1 MLKPVRQKRKAREV
15 VADKFVTAANTNFK
29 ACSVTLSNKQLF
41 TAALNKISDLGGLP
55 KKNDCLHIVTKSQLN
70 SFDFILLFLETNIIE
85 RLTIAFYRI
94 GKKVVQELKDLHDK
108 GQIREINLLVN
119 DGVPKLCPDVY
130 NLIKQ
135 YENNAFRVKIAN
147 THTKIICIETD
158 KGGFFVIEGSGNMS
172 QNSKIEQ
179 YLFTQNKA
187 LYDFHLNWIN
197 NI

>member
-29 ACSVTLSNKQLF
+29 PCSITLSNKQLF

-55 KKNDCLHIVTKSQLN
+55 KKDDCLHIVTKSQLN
-70 SFDFILLFLETNIIE
+70 SFDFILLFLETNIIK

-119 DGVPKLCPDVY
+119 DGVPKLCPEVY

-135 YENNAFRVKIAN
+135 YENNAFRVKIAH
-147 THTKIICIETD
+147 THKD
-158 KGGFFVIEGSGNMS
+158 N
-172 QNSKIEQ
+172 
-179 YLFTQNKA
+179 L
-187 LYDFHLNWIN
+187 H
-197 NI
+197 

>member
-1 MLKPVRQKRKAREV
+1 M
-15 VADKFVTAANTNFK
+15 
-29 ACSVTLSNKQLF
+29 
-41 TAALNKISDLGGLP
+41 
-55 KKNDCLHIVTKSQLN
+55 HIVTKSQLN

-119 DGVPKLCPDVY
+119 DGVPKLCPEVY